1 VTEQVRVLI
10 VDDHSVVREGIRHV
24 LAGDPR
30 LTVVGEAGD
39 ASAAVAQAEL
49 MRPDVVLLDITMPG
63 TSGLDAVPRL
73 LAVSPRSRILM
84 LSVHDHTEYV
94 LQAVRAGAHGYL
106 RKDTTP
112 AELRQAVHAVHKGD
126 AFFSPTAARHLT
138 QALRGESAGEAPPA
152 AAGGQPGSAEARR
165 AVEALTGREREVLLF
180 IARGALNKEI
190 AATLGISVRT
200 VEAHRDNLMRKL
212 GIRTVAGL
220 TKLVL
225 ESGLDRHAP

>member
-1 VTEQVRVLI
+1 MDQIRVLI

-24 LAGDPR
+24 LAGDPL

-39 ASAAVAQAEL
+39 TPAAIAQAEL
-49 MRPDVVLLDITMPG
+49 TQPDVVLLDITMPG
-63 TSGLDAVPRL
+63 ASGLEAVPRL
-73 LAVSPRSRILM
+73 LSVSARSRILM
-84 LSVHDHTEYV
+84 LSVHDDTEYV

-112 AELRQAVHAVHKGD
+112 AELRLAVRAVHKGD

-138 QALRGESAGEAPPA
+138 QALRGETPAAPA
-152 AAGGQPGSAEARR
+152 AAAEGGDQRSARR
-165 AVEALTGREREVLLF
+165 AVEALTGREREVLVH
-180 IARGALNKEI
+180 IARGSLNKEI
-190 AATLGISVRT
+190 AAALGISIRT

-212 GIRTVAGL
+212 GIKTVAGL

-225 ESGLDRHAP
+225 ESGLDRGNP

>member
-1 VTEQVRVLI
+1 
-10 VDDHSVVREGIRHV
+10 
-24 LAGDPR
+24 
-30 LTVVGEAGD
+30 
-39 ASAAVAQAEL
+39 
-49 MRPDVVLLDITMPG
+49 
-63 TSGLDAVPRL
+63 
-73 LAVSPRSRILM
+73 M
-84 LSVHDHTEYV
+84 LSVHDNTEYV

-126 AFFSPTAARHLT
+126 AFFSPTAARSLT
-138 QALRGESAGEAPPA
+138 QALRGEPA
-152 AAGGQPGSAEARR
+152 AASPAAGQGGDAEARR

-190 AATLGISVRT
+190 AAALGISIRT

-225 ESGLDRHAP
+225 ESGLDQETS

>member
-1 VTEQVRVLI
+1 MNDLIRVMI

-30 LTVVGEAGD
+30 LTVIGEAGD
-39 ASAAVAQAEL
+39 ASQALAQAEL
-49 MRPDVVLLDITMPG
+49 LRPDVVLLDITMPG
-63 TSGLDAVPRL
+63 SSGLEAVPRL
-73 LAVSPRSRILM
+73 LAVSPSSRVLM
-84 LSVHDHTEYV
+84 LSVHDDTEYV
-94 LQAVRAGAHGYL
+94 LRAVRAGAHGYL
-106 RKDTTP
+106 RKDTSP

-138 QALRGESAGEAPPA
+138 QALREGSAATPPA
-152 AAGGQPGSAEARR
+152 TAQGGEAEARH
-165 AVEALTGREREVLLF
+165 AVEALTGREREVLRH

-190 AATLGISVRT
+190 AVALGISVRT

-212 GIRTVAGL
+212 GIKSVAGL

-225 ESGLDRHAP
+225 ESGLDQSTS

>member
-1 VTEQVRVLI
+1 MTDVIRVLI

-30 LTVVGEAGD
+30 LSVVGEAAD
-39 ASAAVAQAEL
+39 ASQAIAQSQL
-49 MRPDVVLLDITMPG
+49 TQPDVILLDITMPG
-63 TSGLDAVPRL
+63 ASGLEAVPRL
-73 LAVSPRSRILM
+73 LAVSPASHILM
-84 LSVHDHTEYV
+84 LSVHDNTEYV
-94 LQAVRAGAHGYL
+94 LQSVRAGAHGYL
-106 RKDTTP
+106 RKDTSP

-126 AFFSPTAARHLT
+126 AFFSPTAARHLS
-138 QALRGESAGEAPPA
+138 QALRGESAPSPPA
-152 AAGGQPGSAEARR
+152 AGQRAEVQARR

-190 AATLGISVRT
+190 AVALGISVRT

-212 GIRTVAGL
+212 GIKSVAGL

-225 ESGLDRHAP
+225 ESGLDQATA

>member
-1 VTEQVRVLI
+1 MTDQVRVLI
-10 VDDHSVVREGIRHV
+10 VDDHSVVREGIRTV

-30 LTVVGEAGD
+30 LAVVGEAGD
-39 ASAAVAQAEL
+39 ATAAVAQAEL
-49 MRPDVVLLDITMPG
+49 ARPDVVLLDITMPG

-84 LSVHDHTEYV
+84 LSVHDNTEYV

-106 RKDTTP
+106 RKDTSP
-112 AELRQAVHAVHKGD
+112 AELRLAVHAVHKGD

-138 QALRGESAGEAPPA
+138 QALRGETEA
-152 AAGGQPGSAEARR
+152 AAPATGPGTDAEARR
-165 AVEALTGREREVLLF
+165 AIEALTGREREVLVF

-190 AATLGISVRT
+190 AAALGISVRT

-225 ESGLDRHAP
+225 ESGLDQAP

>member
-1 VTEQVRVLI
+1 MTDHVRVLI

-30 LTVVGEAGD
+30 LAVVGEAGD
-39 ASAAVAQAEL
+39 AAAAVAQAEL
-49 MRPDVVLLDITMPG
+49 TRPDVVLLDITMPG
-63 TSGLDAVPRL
+63 VSGLDAVPRL
-73 LAVSPRSRILM
+73 LAVSPASRILM
-84 LSVHDHTEYV
+84 LSVHDNTEYV

-112 AELRQAVHAVHKGD
+112 AELRQAVHAVHEGD
-126 AFFSPTAARHLT
+126 SFFSPTAARSLT
-138 QALRGESAGEAPPA
+138 QALRGESAIAAPSAAQAGEP
-152 AAGGQPGSAEARR
+152 EARR
-165 AVEALTGREREVLLF
+165 AVETLTGREREVLLF

-190 AATLGISVRT
+190 AAALGISVRT

-225 ESGLDRHAP
+225 ESGLDRGGA

>member
-1 VTEQVRVLI
+1 MNDRVRVLI

-24 LAGDPR
+24 LAGDPS
-30 LTVVGEAGD
+30 LAVVGEAGD
-39 ASAAVAQAEL
+39 APAAVAQAEL
-49 MRPDVVLLDITMPG
+49 SRPDVVLLDITMPG

-73 LAVSPRSRILM
+73 LAVSPASRILM
-84 LSVHDHTEYV
+84 LSVHDNTEYV

-126 AFFSPTAARHLT
+126 AFFSPTAARSLT
-138 QALRGESAGEAPPA
+138 QALRGEAAPASPPSGQGGE
-152 AAGGQPGSAEARR
+152 AEARR
-165 AVEALTGREREVLLF
+165 AVEALTSREREVLRY

-190 AATLGISVRT
+190 AAALGISVRT

-225 ESGLDRHAP
+225 ESGMDQGLP

>member
-1 VTEQVRVLI
+1 MSDVIRVMI

-24 LAGDPR
+24 LAGDAR
-30 LTVVGEAGD
+30 LTVIGEAAD
-39 ASAAVAQAEL
+39 ASQAVAQAEL
-49 MRPDVVLLDITMPG
+49 LRPDVVLLDITMPG
-63 TSGLDAVPRL
+63 SSGLEAVPRL
-73 LAVSPRSRILM
+73 LGVSPATRILI
-84 LSVHDHTEYV
+84 LSVHDNTEYV

-138 QALRGESAGEAPPA
+138 QALREGPGAPSAA
-152 AAGGQPGSAEARR
+152 PGSGGEAEARR
-165 AVEALTGREREVLLF
+165 AVEALTGREREVLRY

-190 AATLGISVRT
+190 AAALGISVRT

-212 GIRTVAGL
+212 GIKSVAGL

-225 ESGLDRHAP
+225 ESGLDESPS